1 MIQTPKKMKK
11 LCVLLLFPTLL
22 FAQTKTD
29 NDAEIR
35 QYVSQVNADSLK
47 SHITKLV
54 SFGTRHSLSSTTD
67 KKRGI
72 GAARNWVLK
81 KFRDYSKN
89 SDGRMEVFLQ
99 HQDIQPD
106 GKRVDKAINLGN
118 SVAILKGTNPE
129 DKRVFIIGG
138 HLDSRVS
145 DVMNSTAI
153 APGANDDGSGVAAVI
168 EGARVLSKSKFPAT
182 IIFVA
187 FSGEEQSL
195 LGSKM
200 MAEKAKTENWQIEGV
215 LNNDMIGNTKA
226 GETGEI
232 NDKVL
237 RVFSE
242 GLPQFEL
249 DKKAQA
255 VRNLGLENDGDSR
268 QLARYIKETGENYVK
283 NIEVKLIYRN
293 DRFLRGGDHTS
304 FVNAGFPAVRLTE
317 YFENYDH
324 QHQDLRTEN
333 GKMFGDLIEFM
344 DFEYLRKNTAVNVA
358 TLANLAKAPS
368 KPENVKMDVKNL
380 TNTTTLSW
388 EQPKFGKVQGYH
400 ILVRETDSSVWQKK
414 IFTKDVQMK
423 LPFSKDNY
431 FFAVQSV
438 NETGNVSLPVIP
450 AVSR

>member
-1 MIQTPKKMKK
+1 
-11 LCVLLLFPTLL
+11 
-22 FAQTKTD
+22 
-29 NDAEIR
+29 
-35 QYVSQVNADSLK
+35 
-47 SHITKLV
+47 
-54 SFGTRHSLSSTTD
+54 
-67 KKRGI
+67 
-72 GAARNWVLK
+72 
-81 KFRDYSKN
+81 
-89 SDGRMEVFLQ
+89 MEVFLQ
-99 HQDIQPD
+99 NQDIQPD

-145 DVMNSTAI
+145 DVMNSTAT
-153 APGANDDGSGVAAVI
+153 APGANDDGSGVGAVI
-168 EGARVLSKSKFPAT
+168 ESARILSQSKFPAT

-200 MAEKAKTENWQIEGV
+200 MAEIAKAENWQIEGV
-215 LNNDMIGNTKA
+215 LNNDMIANTKA

-232 NDKVL
+232 NDKFL

-249 DKKAQA
+249 DKKAQTI
-255 VRNLGLENDGDSR
+255 RNLGLENDGDSR
-268 QLARYIKETGENYVK
+268 QLARYIKEIGENYVK
-283 NIEVKLIYRN
+283 NLEIKLIYRN

-333 GKMFGDLIEFM
+333 GKKFGDLIEFM

-380 TNTTTLSW
+380 TNTTFLSW
-388 EQPKFGKVQGYH
+388 EKPKFGQVLGYNVL
-400 ILVRETDSSVWQKK
+400 IRETDSSVWQKK
-414 IFTKDVQMK
+414 FFTKDVSMK
-423 LPFSKDNY
+423 VPYSKDNY

-438 NETGNVSLPVIP
+438 TASGNESLPIIP
-450 AVSR
+450 SISR